1 MPDFQGLQALSFM
14 SFRFDQK
21 IFQQNVSFRYV
32 ILHGGDK
39 LSAGVLQRDPSE
51 RATYLLMRSVKS
63 NKALLLARVTE
74 PGEYTGN
81 PLRRGIA
88 KKMEFKGDNAYGKNN
103 IICKRKGK
111 SPSQ

>member
-1 MPDFQGLQALSFM
+1 MPVFQGLQALSFM
-14 SFRFDQK
+14 SFRFNQK
-21 IFQQNVSFRYV
+21 IFLQNVSFRYV

-39 LSAGVLQRDPSE
+39 LSAGVLRKDPSE

-81 PLRRGIA
+81 PLGRGIA

-103 IICKRKGK
+103 IVCKRKGK